1 MGRLPR
7 RRWLL
12 DFEESLPAD
21 GAQSRSRWPS
31 HPDSRQDVDDGGGEE
46 GGVVSGGEEGNGDGG
61 DGNRLRGGSVEVEG
75 ADGNRG
81 EVARS
86 SSRVWVGG

>member
-1 MGRLPR
+1 
-7 RRWLL
+7 
-12 DFEESLPAD
+12 
-21 GAQSRSRWPS
+21 
-31 HPDSRQDVDDGGGEE
+31 
-46 GGVVSGGEEGNGDGG
+46 VVSGGEEGNGDGG